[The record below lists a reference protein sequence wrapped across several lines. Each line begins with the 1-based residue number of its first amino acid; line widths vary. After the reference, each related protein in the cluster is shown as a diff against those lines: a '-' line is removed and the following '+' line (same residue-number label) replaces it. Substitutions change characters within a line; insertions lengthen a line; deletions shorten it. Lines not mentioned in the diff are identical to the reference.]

1 MKPAPQ
7 VSDTVLS
14 AKGGMRLF
22 AALSLDNTLYESFR
36 EMHDPSVLEPERAL
50 LYKVIEDALEIFTSY
65 RLPRP
70 RETRDKKNR
79 RIHDYRE
86 VRRWIFDDVN
96 CEWVFSFQ
104 QCCEW
109 LDIHPQVLRERC
121 RRYDRE
127 LESGKKQKTPKH
139 QRGLRHDVIGRRA
152 AGVR

>member
-1 MKPAPQ
+1 VKPAPQ
-7 VSDTVLS
+7 RSDTVLS
-14 AKGGMRLF
+14 AKGGMKIF

-36 EMHDPSVLEPERAL
+36 EMHDPAVLEPERAL

-65 RLPRP
+65 RTPRP
-70 RETRDKKNR
+70 RESRDKKGR

-86 VRRWIFDDVN
+86 VRRWIFEDIN

-127 LESGKKQKTPKH
+127 IEVGKKQKIPKH
-139 QRGLRHDVIGRRA
+139 QRGLRHDVIGQRA
-152 AGVR
+152 AGG